1 MKRNVW
7 MAFILA
13 PFLFAGC
20 GKTDTE
26 CVPATVAS
34 EKAAMVAYCTANNI
48 TYTEHASGILYE
60 VMSPGLGAQPA
71 LTNTVS
77 TVYTGKL
84 LNNTQFDASA
94 NPVSF
99 LLSGV
104 IKGWQIGVPKCR
116 VGGTIKIIIPA
127 GIAYGMRT
135 RSKAIPPN
143 SVLVFE
149 IEVVKAEPAK
159 S

>member
-60 VMSPGLGAQPA
+60 VMSPGLGTQPTIA
-71 LTNTVS
+71 NTIAV
-77 TVYTGKL
+77 VYTGKL
-84 LNNTQFDASA
+84 LNGNQFDASA
-94 NPVSF
+94 NPVR
-99 LLSGV
+99 LALSGV
-104 IKGWQIGVPKCR
+104 IKGWQIGIPLIKK
-116 VGGTIKIIIPA
+116 GGRIKMVIPSSL
-127 GIAYGMRT
+127 AYGC
-135 RSKAIPPN
+135 SGQGSIAPN
-143 SVLVFE
+143 SPLYFE
-149 IEVVKAEPAK
+149 VTLTDVR
-159 S
+159 

>member
-7 MAFILA
+7 MAFLLA

-60 VMSPGLGAQPA
+60 VMAPGLGTQPTVA
-71 LTNTVS
+71 NTVS
-77 TVYTGKL
+77 VVYTGKL
-84 LNNTQFDASA
+84 LNGTQFDATA
-94 NPVSF
+94 NPASLF
-99 LLSGV
+99 LGQMIEGWKIGIPLIKKGGRIKLV
-104 IKGWQIGVPKCR
+104 IPSSL
-116 VGGTIKIIIPA
+116 
-127 GIAYGMRT
+127 AYGCNG
-135 RSKAIPPN
+135 KASIPPN
-143 SVLVFE
+143 APLYFE
-149 IEVVKAEPAK
+149 VSLTDVR
-159 S
+159 

>member
-7 MAFILA
+7 MAFLLA
-13 PFLFAGC
+13 PFLFAAC
-20 GKTDTE
+20 GKTNTE

-48 TYTEHASGILYE
+48 TYTEHSSGILYE
-60 VMSPGLGAQPA
+60 IIAPGLGVKPN

-77 TVYTGKL
+77 AVYTGKL
-84 LNNTQFDASA
+84 LNGTQFDASA

-104 IKGWQIGVPKCR
+104 IKGWQIGIPLINK
-116 VGGTIKIIIPA
+116 GGRIKMVIPSSL
-127 GIAYGMRT
+127 AYGCT
-135 RSKAIPPN
+135 GQGSIAPN
-143 SVLVFE
+143 SPLYFEVTIADVL
-149 IEVVKAEPAK
+149 
-159 S
+159 

>member
-1 MKRNVW
+1 MKRNVL

-13 PFLFAGC
+13 PLLFTAC
-20 GKTDTE
+20 GKTDAP

-34 EKAAMVAYCTANNI
+34 EKAAMVAYCAANSI

-60 VMSPGLGAQPA
+60 ILSPGLGTQPT
-71 LTNTVS
+71 LTSTVS

-99 LLSGV
+99 LLNGV
-104 IKGWQIGVPKCR
+104 IEGWKIGIPLLKKGGR
-116 VGGTIKIIIPA
+116 IKMVIPSSL
-127 GIAYGMRT
+127 AYGCT
-135 RSKAIPPN
+135 GSGSIPPN
-143 SVLVFE
+143 SPLYFE
-149 IEVVKAEPAK
+149 VTLTDVR
-159 S
+159 

>member
-1 MKRNVW
+1 MKRNVLL
-7 MAFILA
+7 AFLVA
-13 PFLFAGC
+13 PLLFAAC
-20 GKTDTE
+20 GKSDAP

-60 VMSPGLGAQPA
+60 IMSPGLGAQPT

-84 LNNTQFDASA
+84 LNNSQFDASA

-99 LLSGV
+99 LLNGV
-104 IKGWQIGVPKCR
+104 IKGWQIGIPLIKK
-116 VGGTIKIIIPA
+116 GGRIKMVIPSSLAYGCNGSGSIPA
-127 GIAYGMRT
+127 
-135 RSKAIPPN
+135 N
-143 SVLVFE
+143 SPLYFE
-149 IEVVKAEPAK
+149 VTLTDVR
-159 S
+159 